1 MKITFWSDFACPW
14 CWIGET
20 NLEAALK
27 SLGRTAEFEM
37 KAYELAPN
45 APKMGGETT
54 FPRLLARG
62 LSWEEAE
69 GRIKEVDE
77 AGAAAGLPFAY
88 GDAIQSNTF
97 DAHRVRKFVEAHFGR
112 DAAEKLS
119 ERFFRAYFSDHVE
132 LGNPE
137 VLCRL
142 AGETGIPSGQ
152 VRAFLDAPLDT
163 GTDARIIAD
172 AVREDEM
179 TARSTGVTSVPFFII
194 NGKYSVPGALD
205 QAGWEDGLKQ
215 VFEEEDRERQ
225 RGPFGS
231 GVTCGPDGCSIDFD
245 RE

>member
-27 SLGRTAEFEM
+27 SLGRAAEFEM

-119 ERFFRAYFSDHVE
+119 ERFFQAYFSDHLE

-152 VRAFLDAPLDT
+152 VKAFLDAPLDA
-163 GTDARIIAD
+163 GTEARIIAD

-231 GVTCGPDGCSIDFD
+231 GITCGPDGCSIDFD

>member
-45 APKMGGETT
+45 APRMGGETT

-88 GDAIQSNTF
+88 GDAIQSSRCNPCRAARLLWSAF
-97 DAHRVRKFVEAHFGR
+97 RRCSDA
-112 DAAEKLS
+112 
-119 ERFFRAYFSDHVE
+119 
-132 LGNPE
+132 
-137 VLCRL
+137 
-142 AGETGIPSGQ
+142 
-152 VRAFLDAPLDT
+152 
-163 GTDARIIAD
+163 
-172 AVREDEM
+172 
-179 TARSTGVTSVPFFII
+179 
-194 NGKYSVPGALD
+194 
-205 QAGWEDGLKQ
+205 
-215 VFEEEDRERQ
+215 
-225 RGPFGS
+225 
-231 GVTCGPDGCSIDFD
+231 
-245 RE
+245 